1 MLFAEGRAPKQIPGD
16 EDISPVSNFTEGKA
30 MLVLSRKP
38 GQKLQIGDNVTITV
52 LEVHG
57 GVIRLGVDDHND
69 VRVLRGELQDWKDQ
83 PKATPKG
90 RALALAS

>member
-1 MLFAEGRAPKQIPGD
+1 
-16 EDISPVSNFTEGKA
+16 

-57 GVIRLGVDDHND
+57 RVIRLGIEAPNE
-69 VRVLRGELQDWKDQ
+69 VRVLRAELQNWKDQ
-83 PKATPKG
+83 PKAAPRG
-90 RALALAS
+90 RELAIAG

>member
-1 MLFAEGRAPKQIPGD
+1 
-16 EDISPVSNFTEGKA
+16 

-57 GVIRLGVDDHND
+57 RVIRLGIEAPND